1 MTTTIE
7 RKNLKVEILDNAEC
21 LYVTIKDKVFYIDY
35 TINDEDPFID
45 TWNLGDDVQWKHYA
59 ITVNH
64 QTLNVKS
71 MMMVFQFVRNVKNEV
86 R

>member
-45 TWNLGDDVQWKHYA
+45 TWNLGDDVQ
-59 ITVNH
+59 
-64 QTLNVKS
+64 
-71 MMMVFQFVRNVKNEV
+71 
-86 R
+86 